1 MTDAC
6 EVLER
11 IRGKVEAEIS
21 ASYGLTISA
30 GIIPLQHDQDVK
42 HLLMKA
48 DQALYKAKER
58 KNSVITLTGM

>member
-1 MTDAC
+1 M
-6 EVLER
+6 
-11 IRGKVEAEIS
+11 EAEIS